1 MVRTI
6 AAVSGGVAL
15 GLVIAFANAGA
26 FPFWSDSAAS
36 PGARVSPGAP
46 LAEADQVQAN
56 QMQPQPAPANE
67 PEPNEKIVG
76 LPSWAP
82 LVKRVMPTVV
92 NVAVVQEVNPRLGGD
107 DEDQGGG
114 DNGGGGGGGPDDQGP
129 GPGPGPGSGP
139 NMGPQSGGGGNPF
152 GQGNPFGG
160 GGGQGDPFEQFKH
173 FFGQMPPQHNYKQHG
188 LGSGV
193 IVSPDGYILTNFH
206 VVGHADEIHVTLMDK
221 REFTAKVVGKDQKTD
236 LALIKINTNQPLPS
250 AILGNSAQ
258 TEVGDWVLA
267 IGSPFG
273 FNLTV
278 TSGIISAEGRALGGN
293 YDNFIQ
299 TDASINPGNSGG
311 PLFNTHGEVI
321 GINTAIYSST
331 GSNAG
336 IGFAIPIDLAKDVM
350 QQLKNH
356 GRVVRGWIGVEIQ
369 EVTPDLAKSF
379 GLPAPTGALVGGVES
394 TGPAAKAGVERG
406 DIITKYNGNIV
417 HDEHELPEM
426 VAQTPLNEVVPIEV
440 IRDGK
445 HMTLQAKI
453 AELKDKQVASAK
465 DSEDSSSSWGLQVKD
480 LTPEIAQQLSL
491 SNPAR
496 KGVVIAGVRPD
507 SAAAEA
513 GLQPGDLILE
523 VDHKKVATADDFA
536 AMAHQLQKDNKS
548 ALVLVERGGMTTYTV
563 INPES

>member
-6 AAVSGGVAL
+6 VAILGGVVL

-26 FPFWSDSAAS
+26 FPFWKDSTSSPGASAS
-36 PGARVSPGAP
+36 PGAPM
-46 LAEADQVQAN
+46 AEADQVKGN
-56 QMQPQPAPANE
+56 QMQPQPAPANA
-67 PEPNEKIVG
+67 PEPNEQALA

-92 NVAVVQEVNPRLGGD
+92 NVAVVQEVNSRMGGEG
-107 DEDQGGG
+107 DEG
-114 DNGGGGGGGPDDQGP
+114 DNGGGPDDQGP
-129 GPGPGPGSGP
+129 NSGPG
-139 NMGPQSGGGGNPF
+139 MGPQTNPF
-152 GQGNPFGG
+152 SPGNPFGG
-160 GGGQGDPFEQFKH
+160 GGGQGDPFEQFRR
-173 FFGQMPPQHNYKQHG
+173 FFGPMEQPHNYKQHG

-250 AILGNSAQ
+250 AVLGDSARS
-258 TEVGDWVLA
+258 EVGDWVLA

-311 PLFNTHGEVI
+311 PLFDTHGEVI

-350 QQLKNH
+350 QQLKAH

-394 TGPAAKAGVERG
+394 GGPASKAGIQRG
-406 DIITKYNGNIV
+406 DIIIKYNGNPV

-426 VAQTPLNEVVPIEV
+426 VAQTPLNKVVPIEV
-440 IRDGK
+440 VRDGK
-445 HMTLQAKI
+445 RLTLQAKI
-453 AELKDKQVASAK
+453 AELKDKQIASAK
-465 DSEDSSSSWGLQVKD
+465 DSQDSGSSWGLQVKD
-480 LTPEIAQQLSL
+480 LTPDIAQQLNL
-491 SNPAR
+491 SNTSR

-523 VDHKKVATADDFA
+523 LDHKKVATADEFA
-536 AMAHQLQKDNKS
+536 TLAHQLQKDNKS
-548 ALVLVERGGMTTYTV
+548 ALLLVERGGMTTYTV
-563 INPES
+563 INPEG

>member
-1 MVRTI
+1 MIRTI
-6 AAVSGGVAL
+6 VAVTGGVVL

-26 FPFWSDSAAS
+26 FPFWSDSSS
-36 PGARVSPGAP
+36 PGASTSSPGAP
-46 LAEADQVQAN
+46 MAAEQAQAN
-56 QMQPQPAPANE
+56 QMQPQPAPPNT
-67 PEPNEKIVG
+67 PEPNENAIA

-92 NVAVVQEVNPRLGGD
+92 NVAVVQEVNSREGD
-107 DEDQGGG
+107 EEDQGGG
-114 DNGGGGGGGPDDQGP
+114 DNGDNGNGPDDQGP
-129 GPGPGPGSGP
+129 QAAPGP
-139 NMGPQSGGGGNPF
+139 QGGNPF
-152 GQGNPFGG
+152 GQNSPFGG
-160 GGGQGDPFEQFKH
+160 GGGGDPFEQFRH
-173 FFGQMPPQHNYKQHG
+173 FFGPMQEPHNYKQHG

-250 AILGNSAQ
+250 AVLGDSARSQ
-258 TEVGDWVLA
+258 VGDWVLA

-350 QQLKNH
+350 EQLKTH
-356 GRVVRGWIGVEIQ
+356 GKVVRGWIGVEIQ

-394 TGPAAKAGVERG
+394 NGPAAKAGVQRG
-406 DIITKYNGNIV
+406 DIIARYNGDVV

-426 VAQTPLNEVVPIEV
+426 VAQTPLNETVPIEV
-440 IRDGK
+440 IRNGK
-445 HMTLQAKI
+445 HIILHAQI
-453 AELKDKQVASAK
+453 AELKDKQIASAK
-465 DSEDSSSSWGLQVKD
+465 DSEDTTSSWGLQVKD
-480 LTPEIAQQLSL
+480 LTPDIAQQLNL
-491 SNPAR
+491 SNPAQ

-507 SAAAEA
+507 SPAADA
-513 GLQPGDLILE
+513 GLQPGDLVLE
-523 VDHKKVATADDFA
+523 IDHKKIATADEFA
-536 AMAHQLQKDNKS
+536 TYAHQAQKTNKS
-548 ALVLVERGGMTTYTV
+548 ALVLVQRGDMTTYVV
-563 INPES
+563 INPEG